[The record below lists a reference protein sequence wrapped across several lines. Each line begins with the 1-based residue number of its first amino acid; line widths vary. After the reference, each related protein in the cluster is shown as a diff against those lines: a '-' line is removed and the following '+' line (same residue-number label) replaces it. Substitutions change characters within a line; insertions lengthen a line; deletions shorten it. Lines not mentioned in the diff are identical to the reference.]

1 MTVAFAL
8 AFAVAIA
15 LPHFLR
21 LRESPPY
28 LAAAIWLSALS
39 LRALGA
45 LFAVVFIVFYLPG
58 TELFGAIT
66 HWCWHTVLPLF
77 AMHLGLDGHQ
87 VGDVAT
93 IAPAFVLA
101 ISLLSV
107 LSALLRA
114 GLAVARL
121 VRRSGVGRGPSGSL
135 IIGGPDVVV
144 AAAGL
149 THPKVVVSAGALTTL
164 DDEEL
169 AASLA
174 HEQGHIDRRHRFILV
189 FAEVCRALARFIPG
203 TNRAAA
209 ALAYHLERDA
219 DEYAIA
225 RRHDPLAL
233 ASAICKAAGG
243 RQLGTATMGLAGGE
257 GLTARL
263 TLLADRDPLQE
274 SGRGTR
280 GLRVIAAGLA
290 ALVIALTAAVPA
302 VAAQGAEEVQT
313 APIVRHC

>member
-1 MTVAFAL
+1 MTVALALVFA
-8 AFAVAIA
+8 AAIA

-21 LRESPPY
+21 LRAAPPSV
-28 LAAAIWLSALS
+28 AATIWLAALS

-45 LFAVVFIVFYLPG
+45 LFAVVFIVFYVPS
-58 TELFGAIT
+58 TELFSAVT
-66 HWCWHTVLPLF
+66 HWCWHAVLPLF

-87 VGDVAT
+87 VGDIAT

-107 LSALLRA
+107 LWALLRA

-121 VRRSGVGRGPSGSL
+121 VKRSGVGSGPSGSL
-135 IIGGPDVVV
+135 IIGGPEVMV

-149 THPKVVVSAGALTTL
+149 THPKVVVSAGALTAL

-174 HEQGHIDRRHRFILV
+174 HEQGHIVRRHRFVLV

-225 RRHDPLAL
+225 HRHDPLAL

-243 RQLGTATMGLAGGE
+243 RPLGAPTLGLAGRD

-263 TLLADRDPLQE
+263 ALLAERDPRQG
-274 SGRGTR
+274 SGGAR
-280 GLRVIAAGLA
+280 GLRVVAAMLA
-290 ALVIALTAAVPA
+290 AMVIALTAAVPA
-302 VAAQGAEEVQT
+302 VAARGAEQVQT
-313 APIVRHC
+313 APVRHC